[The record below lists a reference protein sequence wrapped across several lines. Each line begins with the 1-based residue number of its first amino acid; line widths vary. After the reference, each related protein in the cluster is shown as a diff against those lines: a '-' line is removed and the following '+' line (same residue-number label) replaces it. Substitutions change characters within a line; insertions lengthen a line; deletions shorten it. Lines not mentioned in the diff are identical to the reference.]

1 MGSCIKSTS
10 SLQTSSFLSDNMV
23 GGDEVQVQEV
33 SEGNAQD
40 ETQTLTNEDIKE
52 IKEKVDEE
60 EEVDSL
66 VLLLKKVVDTIMM
79 EEFFETNRKMNL
91 FRHVLAQG
99 VLKFAEGH
107 MDDTPKMERFV
118 DSFRVAWKVYK
129 EDGDKEKTMDAF
141 MKAMDNELWTPSNS
155 EEDTDVFGV

>member
-1 MGSCIKSTS
+1 MYKVDLVTPNLII
-10 SLQTSSFLSDNMV
+10 LSDNMV
-23 GGDEVQVQEV
+23 GGNEVQGQEV
-33 SEGNAQD
+33 SEG
-40 ETQTLTNEDIKE
+40 NEDIKE

-60 EEVDSL
+60 EEGDVVL
-66 VLLLKKVVDTIMM
+66 VLLKKMVDTIIM

-91 FRHVLAQG
+91 FRNVLAQG
-99 VLKFAEGH
+99 ILKFAEGH
-107 MDDTPKMERFV
+107 MDDTPKMEKFV

-141 MKAMDNELWTPSNS
+141 MKAMENELWTPSNS